1 MSHLIDDFM
10 TRSVHTIGVKSP
22 LTEAHRIMNE
32 HAIRH
37 LPVLEGGAL
46 VGMVSM
52 RDLHLV
58 ESLQGVEPKE
68 VTVEEAMS
76 QDAYAV
82 TPGTALAEV
91 ARTMAL
97 HKYGSAVVVH
107 KGHVQGIFTTIDAL
121 TALDTLLTTPKSKAK
136 PSKRAASKKTAAAKR
151 PASKKTAAAKRP
163 ASKKTAAAKRPAS
176 KKTAAARRPAAKSS
190 ARKAAPARK
199 RGGR

>member
-37 LPVLEGGAL
+37 LPVLEGGTL

-58 ESLQGVEPKE
+58 ESLQGVDPKE
-68 VTVEEAMS
+68 VSVEEAMS
-76 QDAYAV
+76 QDAYTV
-82 TPGTALAEV
+82 PPGTALAEV
-91 ARTMAL
+91 ARTMAM
-97 HKYGSAVVVH
+97 HKYGSAVVSD
-107 KGHVQGIFTTIDAL
+107 KGRVLGIFTTIDAL
-121 TALDTLLTTPKSKAK
+121 TALDALLAKPRPAPRRKTTPRKKARPAK
-136 PSKRAASKKTAAAKR
+136 AAAAKR
-151 PASKKTAAAKRP
+151 AAPKKKAP
-163 ASKKTAAAKRPAS
+163 
-176 KKTAAARRPAAKSS
+176 ARRPAAKST